1 MESDN
6 KTFEQLKTLVD
17 QARREGSWLVLA
29 GHEINTSRAHTTYMH
44 VLEELLKYI
53 NNSENGVWV
62 GTAGE
67 IVSYIKTKR

>member
-1 MESDN
+1 
-6 KTFEQLKTLVD
+6 
-17 QARREGSWLVLA
+17 
-29 GHEINTSRAHTTYMH
+29 MH

-67 IVSYIKTKR
+67 IVSYIKTKH